1 MDGSSPPTN
10 EDNQKALES
19 VLLYTHS
26 NNDNTKN
33 LANNILQLYCMS
45 ALNEEQTIFRNDI
58 TITIK
63 LLSSVD
69 AGDTVIIN
77 QLHRQFGSRVES
89 ML

>member
-1 MDGSSPPTN
+1 MDGSSPPTS
-10 EDNQKALES
+10 EDHKNALGS

-26 NNDNTKN
+26 NNDNIKN
-33 LANNILQLYCMS
+33 LANNILQLLCKHT
-45 ALNEEQTIFRNDI
+45 LNEEQTIFRNDI
-58 TITIK
+58 TNTIK

-69 AGDTVIIN
+69 AGDNEIIN